1 MTNLLLRLFVK
12 DYDNIKDTKVRTCYG
27 KLSGIVGI
35 ICNAVLF
42 LGKLAAG
49 SLSGSVSITAD
60 AFNNLSDA
68 SSSIISLLGF
78 RLAERPPD
86 KEHPYGHG
94 RYEYISGLVVA
105 ALVMAIGAELFKS
118 SLDKIIHPSEV
129 HFSGIAMAVLAVSA
143 LVKVWMMLF
152 NRRLG
157 NRINRKTL
165 LATSADSRNDVI
177 STCSVL
183 IASAV
188 SHFSGVELDGFAGL
202 AVAAFIII
210 NGYGLIKDT
219 LDPILGHA
227 PDPEYVKSIYN
238 RIMSYP
244 GVIGM
249 HDLIVHDYGPGR
261 QFASVHVEMDA
272 EKNSIESHDI
282 IDNIEK
288 DFWESDSLHLIIHYD
303 PIVTT
308 DPEANAF
315 REWLQEHI
323 KDIHSELSVHDI
335 RMVKG
340 LSHTNV
346 IFDCVMPYGLSMTE
360 AELKKV
366 VSDMIKENFPHYWC
380 IITVDQNYSLPK

>member
-1 MTNLLLRLFVK
+1 MKQK
-12 DYDNIKDTKVRTCYG
+12 DLQDSAKRAALG
-27 KLSGIVGI
+27 KLSGLVGI
-35 ICNAVLF
+35 VCNVGLAGSKLAV
-42 LGKLAAG
+42 GKLAG
-49 SLSGSVSITAD
+49 SMSITAD
-60 AFNNLSDA
+60 GLNNLSDA
-68 SSSIISLLGF
+68 ASSIVTLTGF
-78 RLAERPPD
+78 KLAEKPAD
-86 KEHPYGHG
+86 KEHPYGHA
-94 RYEYISGLVVA
+94 RFEYLASLTVS
-105 ALVMAIGAELFKS
+105 VMILFIGFELAKS
-118 SLDKIIHPSEV
+118 SVEKVLHPVAVE
-129 HFSGIAMAVLAVSA
+129 FSLLSMLVLIASI
-143 LVKVWMMLF
+143 LVKAGMMIF
-152 NRRLG
+152 NTRMG
-157 NRINRKTL
+157 KRIDSTTL
-165 LATSADSRNDVI
+165 IATAADSRNDVI